1 MLASCP
7 DAGVLPARLAAA
19 RRAAAAPEPLTE
31 RELTVLRF
39 LSSGLSEREIAR
51 ELYLSFNTV
60 HTHVKSLYRS
70 SVSPRARR
78 RSPARVSSPR

>member
-1 MLASCP
+1 M
-7 DAGVLPARLAAA
+7 LPARLAAA

-31 RELTVLRF
+31 REQTVLRF

-60 HTHVKSLYRS
+60 HTHVKALYRKLGVS
-70 SVSPRARR
+70 SRAEAVARAREFT
-78 RSPARVSSPR
+78 